1 MRWSPLGLKTLRANI
16 GFTWTFHIWFSGK
29 ACALWPIRPM
39 YGIFELHFC
48 KYKLSLQHCIH
59 NHLVLIWFKG
69 KVHQTAALTIYLH
82 FCRNLLLLWYLLD
95 CRYALWFS
103 LHFNSNFT
111 ENHLHFKG
119 FLMFKKSKHGS
130 RVSRT
135 RTTDMTSWDLGPHEE
150 DLDKSQ
156 FSKMAS
162 GESFYCTGC
171 PVKLST
177 PVLYL

>member
-1 MRWSPLGLKTLRANI
+1 MRWGEALSVSKHVGQTFDSLELSTF
-16 GFTWTFHIWFSGK
+16 GFQARPV

-39 YGIFELHFC
+39 YWIFELHFC

-82 FCRNLLLLWYLLD
+82 FCRHLLLLWYLLD

-111 ENHLHFKG
+111 ENLLHFKA
-119 FLMFKKSKHGS
+119 FLMFEKSKHGT

-135 RTTDMTSWDLGPHEE
+135 RTTDMTSWDLGQQEE
-150 DLDKSQ
+150 DLDKN
-156 FSKMAS
+156 
-162 GESFYCTGC
+162 
-171 PVKLST
+171 
-177 PVLYL
+177 

>member
-1 MRWSPLGLKTLRANI
+1 MQWGEALSFSKHWGQTLDSLELSTFGFLARPVLFDLYAPCMEFLNFISANI
-16 GFTWTFHIWFSGK
+16 N
-29 ACALWPIRPM
+29 C
-39 YGIFELHFC
+39 
-48 KYKLSLQHCIH
+48 HCNIAFH

-162 GESFYCTGC
+162 GESF
-171 PVKLST
+171 
-177 PVLYL
+177 